1 MQLNII
7 SIFES
12 TIDSVQLKLTDYISS
27 PPSFIDGVISSFL
40 PKKRN
45 INTIPELIIY
55 VDNHF
60 EIHNPFC
67 PICDSIKVIKQE
79 YYQRNLKLAE
89 LGRQKF
95 T

>member
-27 PPSFIDGVISSFL
+27 LPSFTDGVISSFL

-60 EIHNPFC
+60 EIHNPL
-67 PICDSIKVIKQE
+67 P
-79 YYQRNLKLAE
+79 YL
-89 LGRQKF
+89 
-95 T
+95 